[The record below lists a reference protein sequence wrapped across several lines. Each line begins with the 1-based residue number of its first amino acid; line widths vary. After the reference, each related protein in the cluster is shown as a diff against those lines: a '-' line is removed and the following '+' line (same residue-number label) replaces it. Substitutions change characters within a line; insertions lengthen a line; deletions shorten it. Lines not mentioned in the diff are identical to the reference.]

1 MWGWLS
7 QNHHGFFQPAKSL
20 DLAQVQASAG
30 AIWDHQ
36 WDRLGAQVEEHR
48 HSCSRAL
55 AHGIYGTSADRS
67 AVRSDWGHGPKAL
80 HHHRW
85 SCHRNAGSHRGQI
98 THWPP
103 TDSGYHLPIIGWSN
117 PVEMK
122 AKLVGS
128 IAASLPV
135 HISTWLPL
143 LPLYAEWNRL
153 HFVISCK

>member
-1 MWGWLS
+1 MGLTLPKSSWVFSTSEVARLGPSSSFSRCHLGPSMGSSGRTGRRTPTQLFQSLGPWNSRHERSDTQIPATEVMDQRLS
-7 QNHHGFFQPAKSL
+7 TTTGGPAK
-20 DLAQVQASAG
+20 
-30 AIWDHQ
+30 
-36 WDRLGAQVEEHR
+36 
-48 HSCSRAL
+48 C
-55 AHGIYGTSADRS
+55 
-67 AVRSDWGHGPKAL
+67 WG
-80 HHHRW
+80 
-85 SCHRNAGSHRGQI
+85 HRGQI
-98 THWPP
+98 THWPSSI
-103 TDSGYHLPIIGWSN
+103 DSGYHLPIIGWSN

>member
-98 THWPP
+98 THWPS
-103 TDSGYHLPIIGWSN
+103 TDGGYHLPIIGWSN
-117 PVEMK
+117 NWLEQPCRNEGK
-122 AKLVGS
+122 ACGIHCRL
-128 IAASLPV
+128 
-135 HISTWLPL
+135 STRAYLNMVATVATL
-143 LPLYAEWNRL
+143 CG
-153 HFVISCK
+153 VK